1 MQPRKIELL
10 APAKDSSVGMAAI
23 DHGADAIYI
32 GGPKFG
38 ARAAV
43 SNTIDDIRKLI
54 DHAHQFHARV
64 YVALNTLLTNDEIGE
79 AVDIIHSVH
88 DIGADAV
95 IIQDLGLLECDLPPI
110 PLHASTQIDNRCV
123 EKVKFLE
130 DVGFSQVVL
139 ARELSLHE
147 IKNIRSATSVPL
159 EFFVHGALCV
169 SYSGRCNFSEKVAH
183 RSANRGRCAQFCRHG
198 YTLRDG
204 KGNILKENSYLLSLQ
219 DLDLSAHLE
228 QLLSAGV
235 SSLKIEGRLK
245 DMDYVK
251 NVTAFY
257 RRALD
262 EIIDRDDTLA
272 KSSSGRCMYSFTPD
286 PERTFH
292 RGGGS
297 YFLSGRREK
306 IGALSTPKST
316 GKNIGKV
323 KRSHADFFEID
334 TKETIAN
341 GDGLCFF
348 DATNRL
354 VGLRVNRAEGSKIFP
369 KNRIILPLGT
379 ILFRNFDIA
388 FHRALEI
395 SRDCRKI
402 KLSVNFSETTD
413 GLGVTVIDE
422 DGITSFLNFPLANEK
437 ARDRELMQRSLSR
450 QMAKSGETIFLVDKV
465 TTEMADIPYLPLSAI
480 NDIRR
485 TAFAHHL
492 QVRLEKHP
500 ITKKRPAHNTKA
512 WPDNLPLVF
521 DHILNQKA
529 AAFYARHG
537 ISSASQ
543 TERLSMDPAI
553 LMTCRYCLRAELE
566 LCPKINRDVPTLAE
580 PLTISDNTGTYAL
593 AFACDRCEMQVL
605 LKPDGKKST

>member
-10 APAKDSSVGMAAI
+10 APAKDGSVGMAAI
-23 DHGADAIYI
+23 DHGADAVYI

-38 ARAAV
+38 ARTAACN
-43 SNTIDDIRKLI
+43 SIDEIRKLI

-64 YVALNTLLTNDEIGE
+64 YVALNTLLTDDEIGE
-79 AVDIIHSVH
+79 AVDIIHKLH
-88 DIGADAV
+88 EIGADAV

-110 PLHASTQIDNRCV
+110 PLHASTQTDNRCA

-139 ARELSLHE
+139 ARELSLTE
-147 IKNIRSATSVPL
+147 IKRIRAATSVPL

-183 RSANRGRCAQFCRHG
+183 RSANRGRCAQFCRHS
-198 YTLRDG
+198 YTLKDG
-204 KGNILKENSYLLSLQ
+204 NGKILKENSHLLSLQ

-228 QLLSAGV
+228 KLLLAGI

-262 EIIDRDDTLA
+262 KIICRDDTLA
-272 KSSSGRCMYSFTPD
+272 NSSSGRCTYSFTPD

-297 YFLSGRREK
+297 YFLYGRKK
-306 IGALSTPKST
+306 IGAISTPKST
-316 GKNIGKV
+316 GKKIGHV
-323 KRSHADFFEID
+323 KRSNADLFEID
-334 TKETIAN
+334 TKETITN

-348 DATNRL
+348 DAENRL
-354 VGLRVNRAEGSKIFP
+354 VGFRVNTVQGSKIFP
-369 KNRIILPLGT
+369 KDRIVIPRGT
-379 ILFRNFDIA
+379 ILFRNFDTA
-388 FHRALEI
+388 FHRALQN
-395 SRDCRKI
+395 SHDCRKI
-402 KLSVNFSETTD
+402 QVSVILSETAD
-413 GLGVTVIDE
+413 GLEVVVIDE
-422 DGITSFLNFPLANEK
+422 DGITSSQSFPLAEER
-437 ARDRELMQRSLSR
+437 ARDRELMQRSLAR
-450 QMAKSGETIFLVDKV
+450 QMAKSGKTIFSVGKV
-465 TTEMADIPYLPLSAI
+465 TLEMTDIPYLPLSAI

-500 ITKKRPAHNTKA
+500 IARKRRTRKTET
-512 WPDNLPLVF
+512 WPVHLPLPL

-529 AAFYARHG
+529 AVFYAHHG
-537 ISSASQ
+537 MPSSFQAEQRSA
-543 TERLSMDPAI
+543 DAAV
-553 LMTCRYCLRAELE
+553 LMTCRYCIRAELE
-566 LCPKINRDVPTLAE
+566 LCPKINRDAPTPAG
-580 PLTISDNTGTYAL
+580 PLTISDNTGTYEL
-593 AFACDRCEMQVL
+593 AFDCDRCEMQVL
-605 LKPDGKKST
+605 LRTDDKKST